1 MACELL
7 SGRVV
12 QFYIVPATNN
22 HTEQHSAPRVFTAAY
37 PVAAWLRETE
47 SAIYLAVSRKMVEL
61 YNGTWSEEPPITAEE
76 FAGRIKLIEVS
87 VPSTGEY
94 INLWFTDGKT
104 EMFGGHAI
112 DLYFGGDY
120 KLRSANLAG

>member
-1 MACELL
+1 M
-7 SGRVV
+7 
-12 QFYIVPATNN
+12 
-22 HTEQHSAPRVFTAAY
+22 FTAAY

-47 SAIYLAVSRKMVEL
+47 NPAIYLAVSRKMVEL

-76 FAGRIKLIEVS
+76 FAARIKLVEVS

-94 INLWFTDGKT
+94 INLWFTDGEM

-112 DLYFGGDY
+112 DVYFEGDY